1 LDVVNKG
8 IWKYENS
15 NVVTSSINFHSI

>member
-1 LDVVNKG
+1 MDIVNKD

-15 NVVTSSINFHSI
+15 NVFTSS